1 MTRRVRPALPAAALL
16 SLAVAACQAPVRPDP
31 TEPAEPVAV
40 VAIRPAVVATPPV
53 DAQPPPPPPVEPDPV
68 DTGAEVFDRMAAR
81 FTPPVCVKGERNRA
95 WRRRYAGHPAVFA
108 RHVEA
113 VLPLMAYV
121 LAEVEARDLPG
132 EFVLIPLVESWYR
145 PDAIGPGGPA
155 GMWQMIGSTAR
166 NHGIA
171 IQNGYDGRLSPVAST
186 EAALGYLQT
195 LSEMFDGE
203 WRAIAMGYNAGE
215 NRILRAF
222 RAGDDRR
229 VSGERRLPH
238 GLSPVTYDYVAK
250 LRGLACLFAKPE
262 RAGLVLPRETHFL
275 PLTRLE
281 LPPGITSLDQAAV
294 RLGADAA
301 ALRKLNPAFRGG
313 QVPSG
318 APRQVLAPMTARTA
332 LSIVRDAPPD
342 ADVPP
347 AAAAGDARTHRVARG
362 DTLSRIAARYRV
374 PLEELYRINGL
385 TGRSLLRIGQTI
397 RVDP

>member
-250 LRGLACLFAKPE
+250 LRGARLPVRETGAR
-262 RAGLVLPRETHFL
+262 RAGAAARNAFPAADATGVAPRHHQ
-275 PLTRLE
+275 PR
-281 LPPGITSLDQAAV
+281 PGGGAARRRRRRAAQAQSRVPRRAGTE
-294 RLGADAA
+294 RRAAPGAGADDVAD
-301 ALRKLNPAFRGG
+301 
-313 QVPSG
+313 G
-318 APRQVLAPMTARTA
+318 A
-332 LSIVRDAPPD
+332 
-342 ADVPP
+342 
-347 AAAAGDARTHRVARG
+347 
-362 DTLSRIAARYRV
+362 
-374 PLEELYRINGL
+374 
-385 TGRSLLRIGQTI
+385 
-397 RVDP
+397 VDRA